1 MRPSRG
7 GRQLRLIALTTE
19 LQNAPAG
26 TVGAFARFCVDRRDQ
41 AWVLQ
46 QQNFVFQLWDRC
58 ELKEWEVYKLIWMSG
73 LAAAALSAG
82 SAQGAVNVCLGNC
95 TPFDENVLLTKN
107 DTAAATVFGET
118 NNTGI
123 DVFFTTDEIGGLTAP
138 ASGQA
143 RVEAGDGA
151 LSSLIFMLEAGYSF
165 TAAQWNLNDAT
176 TGAELTITYY
186 SPETVWPNTIL
197 LDDNG
202 ENRMGITGTNN
213 ERFTGIKLT
222 ISEGSVNDLRQLRL
236 DGVGKTPI
244 VDPRSLVPEPA
255 TWALLVAGFA
265 TVGLSMRRRRTAI
278 AFA

>member
-1 MRPSRG
+1 MSR
-7 GRQLRLIALTTE
+7 
-19 LQNAPAG
+19 
-26 TVGAFARFCVDRRDQ
+26 
-41 AWVLQ
+41 
-46 QQNFVFQLWDRC
+46 
-58 ELKEWEVYKLIWMSG
+58 LKWISG
-73 LAAAALSAG
+73 LAAAALAAT

-95 TPFDENVLLTKN
+95 TPFDDNVLLTQN
-107 DTAAATVFGET
+107 DVAAATVFGVT

-123 DVFFTTDEIGGLTAP
+123 DVFFTTEEAGGLTAP

-176 TGAELTITYY
+176 DDAELTITYFT
-186 SPETVWPNTIL
+186 PETDWPNLIL

-202 ENRMGITGTNN
+202 ENRMGIFGTNN

-222 ISEGSVNDLRQLRL
+222 ISGGSVNDLRQLRL
-236 DGVGKTPI
+236 NGVGKTPV
-244 VDPRSLVPEPA
+244 VDPRENIVPEPA
-255 TWALLVAGFA
+255 SWVMLIAGFFGL
-265 TVGLSMRRRRTAI
+265 GLSMRRRRIPI